1 MRKIDEIYLS
11 NHENFVMVDN
21 RYYGGN
27 QAWLYT
33 KKLRRKFWADRS
45 CGVVALANSL
55 IHMST
60 YKKEFKGIYNYKN
73 LSKDNFIRFT
83 NELYKHTKPAIYGVH
98 TLNKLNRGLQSFA
111 RQKASNINFKKMS
124 RPKEMD
130 NTIKF
135 IKSGLKNN
143 SPVLMLTWNT
153 KIKNLK
159 YHWVT
164 ITGYYKTLDGKDFI
178 ISSNWGKMQTFSL
191 DDWIKYRSCYKGLIY
206 FY

>member
-1 MRKIDEIYLS
+1 M
-11 NHENFVMVDN
+11 
-21 RYYGGN
+21 
-27 QAWLYT
+27 T
-33 KKLRRKFWADRS
+33 
-45 CGVVALANSL
+45 
-55 IHMST
+55 
-60 YKKEFKGIYNYKN
+60 
-73 LSKDNFIRFT
+73 FT
-83 NELYKHTKPAIYGVH
+83 NEVYNYIKPGIYGIP
-98 TLNKLNRGLQSFA
+98 TLNKLNKGLQSFA
-111 RQKASNINFKKMS
+111 STKTFKINSRKMS
-124 RPKEMD
+124 RPRNID
-130 NTIKF
+130 TTIEF
-135 IKSGLKNN
+135 IKRGLKNN